1 MFVLPAEGNSFHA
14 PPCLLQPGQ
23 LPTGEA
29 PGAAV
34 ISTELWDFAEQ
45 RTDSLAL
52 SWQEMRE
59 GKGAVKQQ
67 REVKQ
72 QLYGSF
78 GARLKNSI

>member
-1 MFVLPAEGNSFHA
+1 M
-14 PPCLLQPGQ
+14 
-23 LPTGEA
+23 
-29 PGAAV
+29 

-59 GKGAVKQQ
+59 GKGAVLLKQQ
-67 REVKQ
+67 KEVKQ

-78 GARLKNSI
+78 GACLKNSI